1 MGGVAGHM
9 DHLYDDRDLTFSKMK
24 EIILAASRGEIKAE
38 EKVDGQNLFLSYSI
52 SDGNARAARNLT
64 NIKAGGMIA
73 AELAEKF
80 AGRGGLL
87 EAFTQGFAAFE
98 KAVALLSDEEKAK
111 AFGESTDIWY
121 NAEVMFPSN
130 PNVIH
135 YDTKTLKIH
144 DSGHK
149 RRNRETG
156 RPENAD
162 VSDSL
167 AVLDQNL
174 KKMQKAAAVDGNV
187 NFVRSA
193 VLRLKK
199 LEDDVAAGAAINA
212 IDNALSKQELPDSST
227 VLDYLK
233 DRISKSGP
241 LVELE
246 IPEEKKKDIL
256 ARALRLDNFPSLT
269 QIKKGLSEEQREDIG
284 PVTSKNGTKALIK
297 NAIQP
302 IEMAVHNFA
311 VEMLRSV
318 QSLFVNNPSREVA
331 RLRDQLTSAVEQITQ
346 MATDGIIGAIEMDTM
361 RAELS
366 KIKNIDDVSS
376 TVEGVVFDF
385 DGKTYKFTGS
395 FAPLNQILGMLTF
408 SKQKAE
414 AGNSAPANRMESI
427 IDKYIDS
434 FLLKEV
440 SITGVVTEAE
450 EGKRIA
456 LLPGGFKPPHSGH
469 YQLAKHLADLPDI
482 DEVLVIIGKNP
493 RTSDDEPKVTV
504 TAEQSEDLWNL
515 YTKNN
520 ENINVRIQTGKT
532 PVSDVY
538 DLIADPNEFESGDTA
553 VLGKSDKDEGDKRFD
568 RAAAYAERHNPG
580 VAVEQVITP
589 QFGGEGMGGTNMRNI
604 IAAGNKEDF
613 LSKLPQHLSDED
625 KEASW
630 ELVSGTNE
638 NLQRSNGPVVDE
650 VSTMAGGSVQIGA
663 MPFGKLNKYDPF
675 ASSKR
680 RSTTRKSTKRRAS
693 VTRRRKPK

>member
-149 RRNRETG
+149 KRNRETG

-199 LEDDVAAGAAINA
+199 LEDDVAANATINA

-241 LVELE
+241 LVKLE

-284 PVTSKNGTKALIK
+284 PITSKNGTKALMK

-302 IEMAVHNFA
+302 IEMAIHNFA

-346 MATDGIIGAIEMDTM
+346 MEHQ
-361 RAELS
+361 
-366 KIKNIDDVSS
+366 KN
-376 TVEGVVFDF
+376 T
-385 DGKTYKFTGS
+385 
-395 FAPLNQILGMLTF
+395 
-408 SKQKAE
+408 
-414 AGNSAPANRMESI
+414 
-427 IDKYIDS
+427 
-434 FLLKEV
+434 
-440 SITGVVTEAE
+440 
-450 EGKRIA
+450 
-456 LLPGGFKPPHSGH
+456 
-469 YQLAKHLADLPDI
+469 
-482 DEVLVIIGKNP
+482 
-493 RTSDDEPKVTV
+493 
-504 TAEQSEDLWNL
+504 
-515 YTKNN
+515 
-520 ENINVRIQTGKT
+520 
-532 PVSDVY
+532 
-538 DLIADPNEFESGDTA
+538 
-553 VLGKSDKDEGDKRFD
+553 
-568 RAAAYAERHNPG
+568 
-580 VAVEQVITP
+580 
-589 QFGGEGMGGTNMRNI
+589 
-604 IAAGNKEDF
+604 
-613 LSKLPQHLSDED
+613 
-625 KEASW
+625 
-630 ELVSGTNE
+630 
-638 NLQRSNGPVVDE
+638 
-650 VSTMAGGSVQIGA
+650 
-663 MPFGKLNKYDPF
+663 
-675 ASSKR
+675 
-680 RSTTRKSTKRRAS
+680 
-693 VTRRRKPK
+693 